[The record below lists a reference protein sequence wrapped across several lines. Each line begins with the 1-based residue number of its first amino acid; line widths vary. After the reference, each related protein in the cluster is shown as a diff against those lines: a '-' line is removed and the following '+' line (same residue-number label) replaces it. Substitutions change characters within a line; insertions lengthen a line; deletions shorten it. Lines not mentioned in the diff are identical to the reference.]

1 MSETEVREQ
10 PSRSTDTGESGL
22 KWLSGFVSLVG
33 AWIFISAF
41 VYPSMSTAS
50 YWNNLIIG
58 AAIFLIAGYNYY
70 RMSRGMSTSVG
81 SSSFVAL
88 LGLWMILVPF
98 VMTASTAF
106 WSDIISGIVVA
117 IIAGYNAYAGREERA
132 GAPAG
137 TA

>member
-1 MSETEVREQ
+1 MSETEARER
-10 PSRSTDTGESGL
+10 SARSTDTDESGL

-33 AWIFISAF
+33 AWIFVSSF
-41 VYPSMSTAS
+41 VYTTMSMSS

-70 RMSRGMSTSVG
+70 RMSRGMAASVG
-81 SSSFVAL
+81 SASFVAL

-98 VMTASTAF
+98 IMSVSTAF

-117 IIAGYNAYAGREERA
+117 VIAGYNAYASRGERA

>member
-1 MSETEVREQ
+1 MSETETRE
-10 PSRSTDTGESGL
+10 RTARTTDTNTSNL

-41 VYPSMSTAS
+41 IYPTMSITS
-50 YWNNLIIG
+50 YWNNIIIG
-58 AAIFLIAGYNYY
+58 AAIFLVAGYNYY
-70 RMSRGMSTSVG
+70 RMTKGLTASVG

-98 VMTASTAF
+98 AMTVGAAF
-106 WSDIISGIVVA
+106 WSDIVSGVIVAV
-117 IIAGYNAYAGREERA
+117 IAGYNAYAGRKARA

>member
-1 MSETEVREQ
+1 MSETETRERTTQ
-10 PSRSTDTGESGL
+10 ATDTNTSNI
-22 KWLSGFVSLVG
+22 KWLSGFVSLIG

-41 VYPSMSTAS
+41 VYPAMSMTS

-58 AAIFLIAGYNYY
+58 AAIFLVAGYNYY
-70 RMSRGMSTSVG
+70 RMSKGLSTSIG

-98 VMTASTAF
+98 VMDVGTAF
-106 WSDIISGIVVA
+106 WSDIVSGVVVA
-117 IIAGYNAYAGREERA
+117 IIAGYNAYAGREARA

>member
-1 MSETEVREQ
+1 MSETEAREGT
-10 PSRSTDTGESGL
+10 SRSTDTGESGL

-41 VYPSMSTAS
+41 VYPSMSTTS

>member
-1 MSETEVREQ
+1 MSETEAREGT
-10 PSRSTDTGESGL
+10 SRSTDTDESGL

-41 VYPSMSTAS
+41 VYPSMSTTS

-98 VMTASTAF
+98 IMTASTAF

-117 IIAGYNAYAGREERA
+117 IIAGYNAYAGREERS